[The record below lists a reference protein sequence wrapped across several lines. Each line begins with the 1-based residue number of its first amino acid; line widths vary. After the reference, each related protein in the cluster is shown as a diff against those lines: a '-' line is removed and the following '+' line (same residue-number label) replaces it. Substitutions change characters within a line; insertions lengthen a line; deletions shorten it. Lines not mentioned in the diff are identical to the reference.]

1 MTGIRKQ
8 SRAASQLTRLTWP
21 ALALLLLLLFN
32 AIFTPGFFSF
42 QIRDGHLY
50 GSLVDVANRGAPILL
65 AGLGMTFVIATA
77 GVDLSVGAVL
87 SMAGALAAVMLTT
100 TSVGACGALV
110 AGLLLGV
117 VAGAWNGLLISVFS
131 IQPIVAT
138 LVLMVAGRGIAQ
150 LITGGQIV
158 TFEDPRFAAIGGGHL
173 FGLPVPILLVAAAY
187 LLTALLLRLSALRL
201 FIEALG
207 DNATAARY
215 AGVPVRQVKW
225 LVYTFCGLCS
235 ALAGVIVTAD
245 IKAADANNAGLYLE
259 LDAILA
265 VVIGGTSLNGGRCSL
280 AGTVLGALVI
290 QTLTTTILTRGVPV
304 QYMLAVKAF
313 VVLAVCLLQSEPLRA
328 FWVRRRQAA

>member
-1 MTGIRKQ
+1 M
-8 SRAASQLTRLTWP
+8 
-21 ALALLLLLLFN
+21 LLLLFN
-32 AIFTPGFFSF
+32 AIFTEEFFSF
-42 QIRDGHLY
+42 QLRDGRLY

-65 AGLGMTFVIATA
+65 AGLGMTFVIATV

-87 SMAGALAAVMLTT
+87 SMAGAIAAVTLAQTP
-100 TSVGACGALV
+100 VGAFGALA

-117 VAGAWNGLLISVFS
+117 VAGAWNGMLISVFNV
-131 IQPIVAT
+131 QPIVAT

-150 LITGGQIV
+150 LITDGQIV
-158 TFEDPRFAAIGGGHL
+158 TFEDPRFAAIGSGHL
-173 FGLPVPILLVAAAY
+173 LGLPVPILIVASAY

-201 FIEALG
+201 FIESLG
-207 DNATAARY
+207 NNATAARY

-225 LVYTFCGLCS
+225 LVYAFCGLCA

-245 IKAADANNAGLYLE
+245 IKAADVNNAGLYLE

-265 VVIGGTSLNGGRCSL
+265 VVIGGTSLSGGRCSIV
-280 AGTVLGALVI
+280 GTVLGALVI

-304 QYMLAVKAF
+304 EYTLAVKAI

-328 FWVRRRQAA
+328 AWSARRQAA